1 MYNTYLCYYILFFFK
16 YTNID
21 GLFVFFRRSKM
32 YSGKVTGLAYVP
44 TLYEACIRVLQENI
58 DGKFVTI
65 KEIQD

>member
-1 MYNTYLCYYILFFFK
+1 M

-58 DGKFVTI
+58 DGKFVTV
-65 KEIQD
+65 KEI